1 MIGLVA
7 LAALKGKTMKFSHDP
22 EADAIYIKLREMPY
36 KWGHD
41 LDTERRVDF
50 GDDNRPIGIEL
61 LDVSGGVDVRDLP
74 EQGAVA
80 ELLRQ
85 HGIRILTPATAHQ

>member
-1 MIGLVA
+1 M
-7 LAALKGKTMKFSHDP
+7 TFSHDP
-22 EADAIYIKLREMPY
+22 AADASYIKLREMPY
-36 KWGHD
+36 TWGHD

-74 EQGAVA
+74 EQDTVT
-80 ELLRQ
+80 ELLRR
-85 HGIRILTPATAHQ
+85 HGIRVLTAATR